1 MVEQEFYMLEEH
13 TEQMKKFWDIF
24 SQQKLYKIKE
34 FDTFME
40 KFAVNFNLYKDG
52 KFVEQFLPFD
62 VIPRI
67 ITNKMYI
74 ELESGLQQRVK
85 ALNMFL
91 EDIYTEQRIISEG
104 IIPEHFVYEAEGY
117 QESLKGHSPV
127 NGIRTHISG
136 IDLVHDSVSGKW
148 IILEDNLRV
157 PSGVSY
163 PLSVRNAYRRIYPEF
178 FEKMHIR
185 PIDVYPQMLKET
197 IDYVNCGGINVV
209 LTPGRFN
216 SAYYEHSYLA
226 EKIGAVLVR
235 GDELVVDDKILYFKH
250 FDGQRVKV
258 GAVYRRLD
266 DEFLDPEY
274 YNSDSL
280 IGVPGIMEAYFAGNV
295 SILDAPGNGVADDKG
310 IYYFVPDMI
319 RFYLGEEPILENAP
333 TYLPYFEKDM
343 TYVLDHIS
351 ELVIKD
357 VAEAGG
363 YGVQFGNKLTTLQQ
377 EDLKTLIK
385 KNPRRF
391 IAQELIEFF
400 DEECY
405 LNEQLVPRKADFRA
419 YVTMTDKVSVW
430 PCGLTR
436 YAKEEGN
443 YLVNSSQ
450 GGGFKDTWVLEDK
463 DA

>member
-1 MVEQEFYMLEEH
+1 MLEEH
-13 TEQMKKFWDIF
+13 TNQMDTFWEIF
-24 SQQKLYKIKE
+24 SRQKMNRTKE

-67 ITNKMYI
+67 ISSQMYE
-74 ELESGLQQRVK
+74 ELELGLQQRVK
-85 ALNMFL
+85 TLNLFL
-91 EDIYTEQRIISEG
+91 EDIYTEQRIIKEG
-104 IIPEHFVYEAEGY
+104 IIPEHFVLDAAGY
-117 QESLKGHSPV
+117 QKELIGHTPFK
-127 NGIRTHISG
+127 GIRTHISG
-136 IDLVHDSVSGKW
+136 IDLVHDSISGKW

-163 PLSVRNAYRRIYPEF
+163 PLSVRNAYKRIFPEF
-178 FEKMHIR
+178 FEKMNIR
-185 PIDVYPQMLKET
+185 PIDDYPKMLKET
-197 IDYVNCGGINVV
+197 MDYVNCGGINVV

-216 SAYYEHSYLA
+216 SAYYEHTYLA
-226 EKIGAVLVR
+226 QQTGSVLVR
-235 GDELVVDDKILYFKH
+235 GDELIVEDKMLYLRH
-250 FDGQRVKV
+250 YDGKKIKI
-258 GAVYRRLD
+258 GSVYRRID
-266 DEFLDPEY
+266 DDFLDPKHYDEE
-274 YNSDSL
+274 SL

-295 SILDAPGNGVADDKG
+295 SLLDAPGNGIADDKG
-310 IYYFVPDMI
+310 IYYFVPEMT

-333 TYLPYFEKDM
+333 TYLPYFENDM
-343 TYVLDHIS
+343 EYVLKNIS
-351 ELVIKD
+351 TLVIKD

-363 YGVQFGNKLTTLQQ
+363 YGVQFGSSLTQLQQ

-385 KNPRRF
+385 KDPRRF
-391 IAQELIEFF
+391 IAQEVIEFF

-405 LNEQLVPRKADFRA
+405 LEGKLVPRKADFRA
-419 YVTMTDKVSVW
+419 YVTMTDEIKVW

-450 GGGFKDTWVLEDK
+450 GGGFKDTWVLEGENE
-463 DA
+463 

>member
-1 MVEQEFYMLEEH
+1 MLEEH
-13 TEQMKKFWDIF
+13 TKQTDKFWEIF
-24 SQQKLYKIKE
+24 SRQKLYKIKE

-52 KFVEQFLPFD
+52 QFVEQFLPFD

-67 ITNKMYI
+67 ISSKMYT
-74 ELESGLQQRVK
+74 ELEQGLQQRVQT
-85 ALNMFL
+85 LNIFL
-91 EDIYTEQRIISEG
+91 EDIYSEQRIVKEG
-104 IIPEHFVYEAEGY
+104 IIPESFVLNAVGY
-117 QESLKGHSPV
+117 QKSLKGHTPYK
-127 NGIRTHISG
+127 GIRTHISG
-136 IDLVHDSVSGKW
+136 IDLVHDTKSGKW
-148 IILEDNLRV
+148 VILEDNLRI

-163 PLSVRNAYRRIYPEF
+163 PLSVRNAYKRIFPEF
-178 FEKMHIR
+178 FEKMQIKHI
-185 PIDVYPQMLKET
+185 DDYPKMLKET
-197 IDYVNCGGINVV
+197 MDYVNCGGINVV

-226 EKIGAVLVR
+226 EQIDAVLVC
-235 GDELVVDDKILYFKH
+235 GNEMIIEDKVLYLRH
-250 FDGQRVKV
+250 YDGKKIKV
-258 GAVYRRLD
+258 GAVYRRID

-274 YNSDSL
+274 YNSESL

-295 SILDAPGNGVADDKG
+295 AILDAPGNGIADDKG
-310 IYYFVPDMI
+310 IYYFVPEMT

-343 TYVLDHIS
+343 HYVTKNIDT
-351 ELVIKD
+351 LVIKD

-363 YGVQFGNKLTTLQQ
+363 YGVQFGSRLTQLQR
-377 EDLKTLIK
+377 EDLIALIK
-385 KNPRRF
+385 KDPRRF
-391 IAQELIEFF
+391 VAQEVVEFF

-405 LNEQLVPRKADFRA
+405 VDNKLVPRKADFRA
-419 YVTMTDKVSVW
+419 YVTMMDEIKVW

-450 GGGFKDTWVLEDK
+450 GGGFKDTWVLEDES
-463 DA
+463 D

>member
-1 MVEQEFYMLEEH
+1 MLEEH
-13 TEQMKKFWDIF
+13 TKQIERFWDIF
-24 SQQKLYKIKE
+24 SRQDMHKIKE

-67 ITNKMYI
+67 ISTKMYD
-74 ELESGLQQRVK
+74 ELERGLQQRVTT
-85 ALNMFL
+85 LNLFL
-91 EDIYTEQRIISEG
+91 EDIYTEQRIVKEG
-104 IIPEHFVYEAEGY
+104 IIPEHFVLEAEGY
-117 QESLKGHSPV
+117 QKSLKGHSPYR
-127 NGIRTHISG
+127 GIHTHISG
-136 IDLVHDSVSGKW
+136 IDLVQDSKNGKW
-148 IILEDNLRV
+148 VILEDNLRV

-163 PLSVRNAYRRIYPEF
+163 PLSVRNAYRRIFPEF
-178 FEKMHIR
+178 FEKMKIK
-185 PIDVYPQMLKET
+185 PIDVYPEMLKET
-197 IDYVNCGGINVV
+197 LDYVNCGGINVV

-226 EKIGAVLVR
+226 DEIGAVLVR
-235 GDELVVDDKILYFKH
+235 GDELTVENKVLYLRQ
-250 FDGQRVKV
+250 FDGKKIKV

-274 YNSDSL
+274 YNPESL

-295 SILDAPGNGVADDKG
+295 SILDAPGNGIADDKG
-310 IYYFVPDMI
+310 IYYFVPEMT
-319 RFYLGEEPILENAP
+319 RFYLGEEPILQNAP

-343 TYVLDHIS
+343 EYVLENIS
-351 ELVIKD
+351 KLVIKD

-363 YGVQFGNKLTTLQQ
+363 YGVQFGSQLTPLQQ

-385 KNPRRF
+385 KAPRRF

-405 LNEQLVPRKADFRA
+405 IHEQLLPRKADFRA
-419 YVTMTDKVSVW
+419 YVTMTDKAKVW

-436 YAKEEGN
+436 FAMEEGN

-450 GGGFKDTWVLEDK
+450 GGGFKDTWVLED
-463 DA
+463 DNE

>member
-1 MVEQEFYMLEEH
+1 MIDEH
-13 TEQMKKFWDIF
+13 TKQKNIFWEIF
-24 SQQKLYKIKE
+24 SHQRLDKTKE

-67 ITNKMYI
+67 ISSDMYA
-74 ELESGLQQRVK
+74 ELERGLKQRVK
-85 ALNMFL
+85 TLNLFL
-91 EDIYTEQRIISEG
+91 EDIYTEQRIIKEG
-104 IIPEHFVYEAEGY
+104 IIPEHFVHDAAGY
-117 QESLKGHSPV
+117 QKNLKGYTPFK
-127 NGIRTHISG
+127 GIRTHISG
-136 IDLVHDSVSGKW
+136 IDLVHDSISGKW
-148 IILEDNLRV
+148 VILEDNLRV

-163 PLSVRNAYRRIYPEF
+163 PLSVRNIYKRIFPEF
-178 FEKMHIR
+178 FEKMKIK
-185 PIDVYPQMLKET
+185 PIDNYSSMLKET
-197 IDYVNCGGINVV
+197 MDYVNPGGINIV

-226 EKIGAVLVR
+226 QQTGSVLVR
-235 GDELVVDDKILYFKH
+235 GDELVVEDKILYLKH
-250 FDGQRVKV
+250 FDGKKIKV
-258 GAVYRRLD
+258 GSVYRRID
-266 DEFLDPEY
+266 DEYLDPEFY
-274 YNSDSL
+274 HSDSL

-295 SILDAPGNGVADDKG
+295 SLLNAPGNSIADDKG
-310 IYYFVPDMI
+310 IYYFVPEMT
-319 RFYLGEEPILENAP
+319 RFYLGEEAILDNAP

-343 TYVLDHIS
+343 KYILNNIS
-351 ELVIKD
+351 TLVIKD

-363 YGVQFGNKLTTLQQ
+363 YGVQFGSSLTKLQQ

-385 KNPRRF
+385 KDPRRF
-391 IAQELIEFF
+391 IAQEVIEFF

-405 LNEQLVPRKADFRA
+405 MEGKLVPRKADFRA
-419 YVTMTDKVSVW
+419 YVTMTDEVKVW

-450 GGGFKDTWVLEDK
+450 GGGFKDTWVLEDEN
-463 DA
+463 A

>member
-1 MVEQEFYMLEEH
+1 MLEEH
-13 TEQMKKFWDIF
+13 TKQTNIFWEIL
-24 SQQKLYKIKE
+24 SRQKMSKIKE

-52 KFVEQFLPFD
+52 EFVEQFLPFD

-67 ITNKMYI
+67 ISCKMYAQ
-74 ELESGLQQRVK
+74 LERGLQQRIK
-85 ALNMFL
+85 TLNLFL
-91 EDIYTEQRIISEG
+91 EDIYTEKRIVKEG
-104 IIPEHFVYEAEGY
+104 IIPEHFVYAAAGYDKSLEGY
-117 QESLKGHSPV
+117 TPLK
-127 NGIRTHISG
+127 GIRTHISG
-136 IDLVHDSVSGKW
+136 IDLVHDSKSGKW
-148 IILEDNLRV
+148 VILEDNLRV

-163 PLSVRNAYRRIYPEF
+163 PLSVRNAYKRIYPEF
-178 FEKMHIR
+178 FE
-185 PIDVYPQMLKET
+185 QMQIKT
-197 IDYVNCGGINVV
+197 IDSYPEMLRVTMEYVNCGGINVV

-226 EKIGAVLVR
+226 EQIGAVLVR
-235 GDELVVDDKILYFKH
+235 GDELVVQDKILYLRHYDSKK
-250 FDGQRVKV
+250 VKV
-258 GAVYRRLD
+258 GSVYRRID
-266 DEFLDPEY
+266 DDFLDPEH
-274 YNSDSL
+274 YNADSL

-295 SILDAPGNGVADDKG
+295 SLLNAPGNGIADDKG
-310 IYYFVPDMI
+310 IYYFVPQMT

-343 TYVLDHIS
+343 DYVLKNIS
-351 ELVIKD
+351 TLVIKD

-363 YGVQFGNKLTTLQQ
+363 YGVLFGSKLTELQQ

-385 KNPRRF
+385 KDPRRF
-391 IAQELIEFF
+391 IAQEVIEFF

-405 LNEQLVPRKADFRA
+405 LDDKLVPRKADFRA
-419 YVTMTDKVSVW
+419 YVTMTDKVNVW

-463 DA
+463 NA

>member
-1 MVEQEFYMLEEH
+1 MLEEH
-13 TEQMKKFWDIF
+13 TQQIDKFWEIF
-24 SQQKLYKIKE
+24 SQQDMNKIKE
-34 FDTFME
+34 FDIFME

-52 KFVEQFLPFD
+52 KFLEQFLPFD

-67 ITNKMYI
+67 ISAKMYA
-74 ELESGLQQRVK
+74 ELERGLQQRVET
-85 ALNMFL
+85 LNLFL
-91 EDIYTEQRIISEG
+91 EDIYTDKRILKEG
-104 IIPEHFVYEAEGY
+104 IIPEHFVYSAVGY
-117 QESLKGHSPV
+117 EKSLEGHSPV
-127 NGIRTHISG
+127 KGIRAHISG

-148 IILEDNLRV
+148 VILEDNLRV

-163 PLSVRNAYRRIYPEF
+163 PLSVRNAYRRIYPQF

-197 IDYVNCGGINVV
+197 IDHVNCGGINVV

-226 EKIGAVLVR
+226 EKIGAVLVG
-235 GDELVVDDKILYFKH
+235 GDELVVEDKILYFKH
-250 FDGQRVKV
+250 FDSKKVKV

-266 DEFLDPEY
+266 DEFLDPEH
-274 YNSDSL
+274 YNSESL

-295 SILDAPGNGVADDKG
+295 AILNAPGNGIADDKG
-310 IYYFVPDMI
+310 IYYFVPEMT

-343 TYVLDHIS
+343 KYILDNIGT
-351 ELVIKD
+351 LVIKD

-363 YGVQFGNKLTTLQQ
+363 YGVQFGSKLTALQQ

-385 KNPRRF
+385 KDPRRF

-405 LNEQLVPRKADFRA
+405 IDEQLLPRKADFRA
-419 YVTMTDKVSVW
+419 YVTLNDKVKVW

-436 YAKEEGN
+436 YTKEEGN